1 MHATF
6 QTTARLLLLAL
17 SCASANVHADD
28 YQEVNQLMAAGKLS
42 EAMAKADTFLSGK
55 PGDPQMRF
63 LKGVLQR
70 NSGKQTEAITTFT
83 KLTEDYPTLS
93 EPYNNLAVIYAGQS
107 QFDKAREA
115 LETAT
120 RTNPSYATAYENLG
134 DVYMRLAS
142 QTYSK
147 ALALDI
153 GNTVIPGKLAA
164 IREAYKISAKSPSP
178 VAVQSVVTAAA
189 NLPAKAETAASTA
202 PAKPET
208 TASMASKSDSEVSQA
223 VLAWAKA
230 WSSQDVSTYLAA
242 YGKEFN
248 PPGSQSRAA
257 WAHERK
263 ARILKKSGISVSVEN
278 LSVKVTA
285 NHAVVNFRQ
294 GYRAGALQ
302 ETSQKML
309 ELNKV
314 EDQWLIVKETT
325 VK

>member
-1 MHATF
+1 MHATIRN
-6 QTTARLLLLAL
+6 TVRLLILAL
-17 SCASANVHADD
+17 IFATANVYADE

-42 EAMAKADTFLSGK
+42 DAMNKADAFLATK

-70 NSGKQTEAITTFT
+70 NAGKQTEAIATFI

-107 QFDKAREA
+107 QFDKARES
-115 LETAT
+115 LEIAI
-120 RTNPSYATAYENLG
+120 RTNPGYATAHENLG
-134 DVYMRLAS
+134 DVYVRLAS

-153 GNTVIPGKLAA
+153 GNTLIPAKLAL
-164 IREAYKISAKSPSP
+164 IREVYKLNAKSATPAAKP
-178 VAVQSVVTAAA
+178 VVTAAA
-189 NLPAKAETAASTA
+189 ALPVKVELAASTA
-202 PAKPET
+202 PANPVM
-208 TASMASKSDSEVSQA
+208 TAVASNKSDSEIEKA
-223 VLAWAKA
+223 VMDWAKA
-230 WSSQDVSTYLAA
+230 WSSQDVATYLAA
-242 YGKEFN
+242 YGKEFS
-248 PPGSQSRAA
+248 PQGTQSRAA
-257 WAHERK
+257 WEQERK
-263 ARILKKSGISVSVEN
+263 ARILGKSGISVSVEN
-278 LSVKVTA
+278 LSIKVTA
-285 NHAVVNFRQ
+285 NQAVVNFRQ

-314 EDQWLIVKETT
+314 ENQWLIVKETT

>member
-1 MHATF
+1 MHATL
-6 QTTARLLLLAL
+6 QSTARLLLLAL
-17 SCASANVHADD
+17 FCATASVHADD
-28 YQEVNQLMAAGKLS
+28 YQDVNQLMAAGKLG
-42 EAMAKADTFLSGK
+42 EAMSKADAFLATK
-55 PGDPQMRF
+55 PADPQMRF

-164 IREAYKISAKSPSP
+164 IREAYKISGKSPPP

-208 TASMASKSDSEVSQA
+208 TASMTSKSDSEVSQA
-223 VLAWAKA
+223 VLAWTKA
-230 WSSQDVSTYLAA
+230 WSSQDVATYLGA

-248 PPGSQSRAA
+248 PPGSQSLAA
-257 WAHERK
+257 WAQQRTD
-263 ARILKKSGISVSVEN
+263 RIAKKSGISVSVEG
-278 LSVKVTA
+278 LSVKVIGDLATA
-285 NHAVVNFRQ
+285 NFRQ
-294 GYRAGALQ
+294 IYRSGALK
-302 ETSQKML
+302 ETSQKSL
-309 ELNKV
+309 ELSRIG
-314 EDQWLIVKETT
+314 EQWLIVKETT
-325 VK
+325 IK